1 MRWLIGIIIR
11 KWYREI
17 FKNLVEIFR
26 HETAKPKQSLY
37 LDFTVMMNNFDS
49 FEDDNEDDSSSS
61 EAPLVIVSI
70 QYSIFTV

>member
-1 MRWLIGIIIR
+1 M
-11 KWYREI
+11 
-17 FKNLVEIFR
+17 
-26 HETAKPKQSLY
+26 KQQNQNKVCTY
-37 LDFTVMMNNFDS
+37 LDFTVTMNNFDS

>member
-1 MRWLIGIIIR
+1 M
-11 KWYREI
+11 
-17 FKNLVEIFR
+17 EIFR